1 MSRKL
6 FYVIGILI
14 AISLLATAC
23 GAKATPTP
31 APTTAGNGSAPPETI
46 IQTVIVTVPVES
58 TAQPP
63 EIIKPAG
70 YGETLA
76 AVQARG
82 KVVCG
87 VHTELLGFGYLD
99 ENGRNVGFDIDFCR
113 AVAAAVLG
121 DPDAIEAVPITAA
134 DRGPSCRPVRS
145 IWSPAT

>member
-6 FYVIGILI
+6 FYVLGILI

-23 GAKATPTP
+23 GAKATETP
-31 APTTAGNGSAPPETI
+31 APTSGGVVAPAAETI
-46 IQTVIVTVPVES
+46 EVKQTVIVEVPVQS
-58 TAQPP
+58 TALPP
-63 EIIKPAG
+63 EIITQAG
-70 YGETLA
+70 YGDRLK

-87 VHTELLGFGYLD
+87 VHTSLLGFGYLD
-99 ENGRNVGFDIDFCR
+99 EDGRNVGFDIDFCR

-134 DRGPSCRPVRS
+134 DRGPG
-145 IWSPAT
+145 PADR